1 MFIVRTNKKGR
12 GEICMCDGRLEENIL
27 VVGQTECWKT
37 TFIQKLAINNL
48 FGNFKSVEWISQI
61 KLSKAREAEIESC
74 FKVKSHY
81 TIKVGKFEEVLFH
94 MKKS

>member
-1 MFIVRTNKKGR
+1 
-12 GEICMCDGRLEENIL
+12 MCNGRLEENIL
-27 VVGQTECWKT
+27 VVGQRECWKT

-48 FGNFKSVEWISQI
+48 FGNLKSVERISQI

-81 TIKVGKFEEVLFH
+81 TIKLANL
-94 MKKS
+94 KKY